1 MVKNLPET
9 IKELAKELNV
19 SNQYIQKVIHQL
31 PKDKQPQKTN
41 GVFKIT
47 SRTETAIREYM
58 KTSHHKKTTK
68 QPNNQS
74 SSVVRLQQKY
84 IDKLE
89 QQLDEKDRQ
98 KAKLQEQNKDSQK
111 LIDQEQQLHLVD
123 QERIKKIENPEKQ
136 GKSNYKVEKN
146 DKQQEQPKKS
156 FFERL
161 FGK

>member
-1 MVKNLPET
+1 M
-9 IKELAKELNV
+9 
-19 SNQYIQKVIHQL
+19 
-31 PKDKQPQKTN
+31 
-41 GVFKIT
+41 
-47 SRTETAIREYM
+47 
-58 KTSHHKKTTK
+58 
-68 QPNNQS
+68 
-74 SSVVRLQQKY
+74 QQKY

-98 KAKLQEQNKDSQK
+98 IAKLQEQNKDSQK